1 MDSYNIH
8 KRSMDC
14 ALHTQILRGM
24 TAERRV
30 SVWGSVERL
39 MREAYAKGQDEQI
52 RKKNTEMR

>member
-8 KRSMDC
+8 KRSMDW

-39 MREAYAKGQDEQI
+39 MREAYAKGQDEQ
-52 RKKNTEMR
+52 RKKKIQK